1 MMALR
6 GFPRRFLPWAVAAA
20 LALLAVI
27 MVPSFMHQDTVVKI
41 RVAHSGTNLP
51 DGFYLYQQLT
61 AQGVRIKSIT
71 PAGDALVIH
80 FENEEQSLAAQKVL
94 RRLLPQGFVVASGPQ
109 ASQQV
114 PNANR
119 PTYS

>member
-1 MMALR
+1 MIRFR
-6 GFPRRFLPWAVAAA
+6 GFPRRFVPWALGAV
-20 LALLAVI
+20 LALLAI
-27 MVPSFMHQDTVVKI
+27 GIVPKLMQHETVVKI

-51 DGFYLYQQLT
+51 DGFYLYQQLS

-94 RRLLPQGFVVASGPQ
+94 KRLLPQGFVVASGPQ

-114 PNANR
+114 PDSNR

>member
-1 MMALR
+1 MTGLR
-6 GFPRRFLPWAVAAA
+6 NFPRRLLPWLCAGV
-20 LALLAVI
+20 LALLAI
-27 MVPSFMHQDTVVKI
+27 GIVPKLMQHETVVRI

-51 DGFYLYQQLT
+51 DGFYLYQQLS

-71 PAGDALVIH
+71 SAGDALVIH

-94 RRLLPQGFVVASGPQ
+94 RRLLPQGFVVAAGPQ

-114 PNANR
+114 VDANR

>member
-1 MMALR
+1 MKTGRLFTR
-6 GFPRRFLPWAVAAA
+6 PLLPW
-20 LALLAVI
+20 LCGCILLLLAAGAA
-27 MVPSFMHQDTVVKI
+27 PLLWQHETVVQI

-51 DGFYLYQQLT
+51 DGFYLYQQLS

-80 FENEEQSLAAQKVL
+80 FEDEEQSLAAQKVL
-94 RRLLPQGFVVASGPQ
+94 RRLLPQGFVVAADPQ
-109 ASQQV
+109 ASQQ
-114 PNANR
+114 PHDTNP

>member
-1 MMALR
+1 MIRFR
-6 GFPRRFLPWAVAAA
+6 GFPRRFVPWALGAA

-27 MVPSFMHQDTVVKI
+27 FVPSMLQHDTVVQI
-41 RVAHSGTNLP
+41 RVAHNGTNLP
-51 DGFYLYQQLT
+51 DGFYLYQQLS

-71 PAGDALVIH
+71 PAGDALLIH

-94 RRLLPQGFVVASGPQ
+94 KRLLPQGFVVASGPQ

-114 PNANR
+114 PDSNR

>member
-1 MMALR
+1 MIVLR
-6 GFPRRFLPWAVAAA
+6 GFPRRVLPWAVAGA

-27 MVPSFMHQDTVVKI
+27 IVPSMMQHDTVVKI

-71 PAGDALVIH
+71 PSGDALVIH

-114 PNANR
+114 PDANR

>member
-1 MMALR
+1 MIALR
-6 GFPRRFLPWAVAAA
+6 GFPRRFLPWAVAVA

-27 MVPSFMHQDTVVKI
+27 IVPSLMQHDTVVKI

-51 DGFYLYQQLT
+51 DGFYLYQQLS

-71 PAGDALVIH
+71 PSGDALVIH

-114 PNANR
+114 PDANR

>member
-1 MMALR
+1 MIKLR
-6 GFPRRFLPWAVAAA
+6 GFPKRILPWVFAGA
-20 LALLAVI
+20 LAVLTVIFAPSLLQHEAV
-27 MVPSFMHQDTVVKI
+27 VQI

-71 PAGDALVIH
+71 PSGDALVIH

-114 PNANR
+114 PDANR

>member
-1 MMALR
+1 MITLR
-6 GFPRRFLPWAVAAA
+6 GFPRRVLPWAIGGA
-20 LALLAVI
+20 LALLAVCF
-27 MVPSFMHQDTVVKI
+27 VPSLMQHETVVQI
-41 RVAHSGTNLP
+41 RVANSGTNLP
-51 DGFYLYQQLT
+51 DGFYLYQQLS

-109 ASQQV
+109 ASQQSLD
-114 PNANR
+114 ANR

>member
-1 MMALR
+1 MIKLR
-6 GFPRRFLPWAVAAA
+6 GLPKRILPWAFGGA

-27 MVPSFMHQDTVVKI
+27 VVPPLLQHETVVQI

-71 PAGDALVIH
+71 PSGDALVIH

-114 PNANR
+114 PDANR

>member
-1 MMALR
+1 MIALR
-6 GFPRRFLPWAVAAA
+6 RFPRRFLPWAVAGA

-27 MVPSFMHQDTVVKI
+27 IVPSLMQHDTVVKI

-51 DGFYLYQQLT
+51 DGFYLYQQLS

-71 PAGDALVIH
+71 PSGDALVIH